1 MLTIRDWS
9 SGTSLGRAGTGTFRY
24 KVRISNALV
33 TKLTQPK
40 INIAKMS
47 LDISSSSSRGN
58 GELRS
63 AHEGTAGYKLR
74 TRSRETRIKMAKMAR
89 AMCEEDDDELS
100 ESKTRI
106 TIKRPRSYVRA
117 SVITRR
123 ERASSSSDD
132 VERSAHEDR
141 TGYMLSRRS
150 RETRNNMPT
159 TSRAIYEEDHDDES
173 RENGECMQMPSRYP

>member
-9 SGTSLGRAGTGTFRY
+9 SRTSLGRAGTGTFRY

-47 LDISSSSSRGN
+47 LDISSSSSGD

-74 TRSRETRIKMAKMAR
+74 TRSRETRIRMAKMAR

-117 SVITRR
+117 SVIGNFRFATATKSSTTTRFFPLNICYYR
-123 ERASSSSDD
+123 LCI
-132 VERSAHEDR
+132 V
-141 TGYMLSRRS
+141 LSFAYHIFIA
-150 RETRNNMPT
+150 TVTPN
-159 TSRAIYEEDHDDES
+159 HVLL
-173 RENGECMQMPSRYP
+173 